1 MEPTTIYLYSP
12 RADVY
17 SENGNLRFELLFDLV
32 IFLPQTVLSNGMH
45 HASYLVQCEYI
56 PKFQCLA
63 LSLFF
68 IFTVKD
74 IAHFLGM

>member
-1 MEPTTIYLYSP
+1 MCILKMVICVLNCCLT
-12 RADVY
+12 V
-17 SENGNLRFELLFDLV
+17 V

-63 LSLFF
+63 LSPFF

-74 IAHFLGM
+74 IAHFSGCNMHSI